1 MESRRGLVAA
11 LFTLWLAGSA
21 MAGGF
26 TGQVVGVLD
35 GDTIAVLHNQHAARI
50 RLSGMDGPE
59 KGTINLRAVGLRP
72 KV

>member
-1 MESRRGLVAA
+1 MRCSLAA

-35 GDTIAVLHNQHAARI
+35 GDTIEVLHNQHAERI
-50 RLSGMDGPE
+50 RLSGIACPE
-59 KGTINLRAVGLRP
+59 KGTINLRAVCLRP